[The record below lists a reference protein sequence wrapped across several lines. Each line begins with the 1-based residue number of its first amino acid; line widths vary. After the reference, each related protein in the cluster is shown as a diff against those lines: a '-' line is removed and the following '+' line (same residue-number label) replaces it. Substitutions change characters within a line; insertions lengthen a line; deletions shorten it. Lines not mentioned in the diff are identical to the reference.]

1 MTNDP
6 DCGLWNTVRFI
17 SILEVK
23 VSHDFGKWSK
33 LPSFFS
39 KTNSKTKL
47 KEVEQHGFYAHT
59 DSKLIRKS
67 HVKMNFTVCQKS
79 IFGPKNQVYESIL
92 KIVNLKSRVI

>member
-59 DSKLIRKS
+59 YKKVPRENVLHSVS
-67 HVKMNFTVCQKS
+67 
-79 IFGPKNQVYESIL
+79 
-92 KIVNLKSRVI
+92 